1 MDKRI
6 KESFDSL
13 PIAVCYFDAR
23 GVVRLINHRMLKL
36 AGQLRQDGI
45 QTLYELHDA
54 LIKPPA
60 DIRCLNPKLN
70 IYLFPNRTAL
80 RFDEEQLVTKA
91 GKRYTQVTASDVTKL
106 MQEQARLEYE
116 NDKLTEAN
124 ERMRRLFTQMP
135 ELIRE
140 KETLEMKQH
149 VHDDIGHSILAARRA
164 LLNHTNLDEL
174 KKSAALWERSIA
186 VLYRSN
192 QMAAQIDPFEAAI
205 KRAAEMGVN
214 VLVDGEPPKAEEA
227 LELAALA
234 IRECAAN
241 CVRHA
246 DATRLYVSFRRKP
259 EYTTM
264 SLSNNGILPKEEIH
278 EGGGLSMLRRHV
290 EEAGGSM
297 KVHSFPSFRLAL
309 KLPLVYR
316 TE

>member
-70 IYLFPNRTAL
+70 IYLFPNWTAL

-106 MQEQARLEYE
+106 MQEQARLEHE

-124 ERMRRLFTQMP
+124 ERMRRLFSQMP